1 MDRKIKGDKRF
12 PAAIDDK
19 PKKKIAKKKTKL
31 RVVRRIG
38 QSLASQAAKAG
49 QI

>member
-19 PKKKIAKKKTKL
+19 PKKKIAKKKTK
-31 RVVRRIG
+31 
-38 QSLASQAAKAG
+38 SASRKKAAVSKKSAKK
-49 QI
+49 